1 MQRIVPTLASC
12 LLAVVLTACS
22 SFTRE
27 DPEPLTPLPGS
38 VPEQP
43 VFKTADEVVAALE
56 RGGVECVVLRRRG
69 GASGLDCAAEIDG
82 VRVENEVH
90 VLNTEEFTR
99 DEVGDSIA
107 SWRTPPRP
115 RTIVAAGNWYI
126 RVLKPA
132 YAPQVAEALDAV
144 VLPPLFPLPDIPKKP
159 RYTDLDS
166 LADALDASVGCE
178 RREREKDAADAMTCV
193 TQRSEEPCAY
203 LELHDTSAERD
214 DALRLAISVP
224 ELPRFIVTAGNWSIQ
239 FCDRSLG
246 REAADDLGGVVV
258 S

>member
-1 MQRIVPTLASC
+1 MLAI
-12 LLAVVLTACS
+12 TACDSFS
-22 SFTRE
+22 SGSAS
-27 DPEPLTPLPGS
+27 PLKPIPGHVPAEPR
-38 VPEQP
+38 
-43 VFKTADEVVAALE
+43 FDTADELIAALGKE
-56 RGGVECVVLRRRG
+56 GIDCGVLRRRQG
-69 GASGLDCAAEIDG
+69 QVGSGSGLDCVASIDG
-82 VRVENEVH
+82 ERFENEVS
-90 VLNTEEFTR
+90 VFDTGVVAE
-99 DEVGDSIA
+99 DEIGRSIA
-107 SWRTPPRP
+107 SRREEPYEHTL
-115 RTIVAAGNWYI
+115 VAAGNWYI

-159 RYTDLDS
+159 RYKDLDS

-178 RREREKDAADAMTCV
+178 MREREKDAADAMTCV

>member
-1 MQRIVPTLASC
+1 MRKTTSVLTSW
-12 LLAVVLTACS
+12 LLLTLTACGA
-22 SFTRE
+22 FTQNSGS
-27 DPEPLTPLPGS
+27 PMTPIPDS
-38 VPEQP
+38 VPSKPLFRSTDELL
-43 VFKTADEVVAALE
+43 TALGE
-56 RGGVECVVLRRRG
+56 GGVDCEVLRRREG
-69 GASGLDCAAEIDG
+69 GLDCMAEIDG
-82 VRVENEVH
+82 VKVGSEISVFDTEVVEEG
-90 VLNTEEFTR
+90 EIGR
-99 DEVGDSIA
+99 SIT
-107 SWRTPPRP
+107 SRRKEPYSHTL
-115 RTIVAAGNWYI
+115 VAAGNWYI
-126 RVLKPA
+126 RVLDPA

-159 RYTDLDS
+159 RYKDLDS

-178 RREREKDAADAMTCV
+178 RREREKGAADAMTCV
-193 TQRSEEPCAY
+193 TERSEEPCAY

-224 ELPRFIVTAGNWSIQ
+224 ELPRFVVTAGNWSIQ